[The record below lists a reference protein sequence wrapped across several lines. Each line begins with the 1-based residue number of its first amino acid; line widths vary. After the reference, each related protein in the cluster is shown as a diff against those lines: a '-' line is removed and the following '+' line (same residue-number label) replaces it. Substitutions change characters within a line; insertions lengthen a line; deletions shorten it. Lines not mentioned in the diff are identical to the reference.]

1 MRIKVSDVFGAER
14 VFVFSSTLDDRR
26 ARKGKRK
33 EKEEKG
39 TLPFYSATAREKR
52 VASPFYL
59 NVVSEK
65 LNTPSEN
72 LINLFELPI
81 LFYASCIYLYVAQ
94 QVDVTS
100 LALAYCFLIFRTF
113 HSVVHCTYNKVMHRF
128 YFYILSS
135 IMLWVLIIRSFVA
148 FVTP

>member
-1 MRIKVSDVFGAER
+1 MFAMNQESIFIPFFGLMLLTILVWLYMYYLR
-14 VFVFSSTLDDRR
+14 LSYFI
-26 ARKGKRK
+26 
-33 EKEEKG
+33 
-39 TLPFYSATAREKR
+39 REKVDPQT
-52 VASPFYL
+52 VATTRALL
-59 NVVSEK
+59 NVVPEK